1 VRLFEPSETT
11 TDLDALLREGG
22 HDPANA
28 LVYDIKAII
37 SRYYA
42 KRTAEVLKRVNEVL
56 ANYIAAN
63 EAQSWNSQS
72 ADRTT
77 PPPFRPLCSA
87 LDRCRKK

>member
-28 LVYDIKAII
+28 LVYDIKGII

-42 KRTAEVLKRVNEVL
+42 KRTAEVLQRVNEVL
-56 ANYIAAN
+56 ANYIAEN
-63 EAQSWNSQS
+63 EA
-72 ADRTT
+72 
-77 PPPFRPLCSA
+77 
-87 LDRCRKK
+87 